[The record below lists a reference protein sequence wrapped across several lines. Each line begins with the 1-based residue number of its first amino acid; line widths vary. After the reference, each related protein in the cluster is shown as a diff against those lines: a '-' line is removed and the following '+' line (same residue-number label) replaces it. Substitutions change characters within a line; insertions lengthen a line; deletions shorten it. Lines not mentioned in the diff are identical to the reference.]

1 MSPWVIGLGAAALYL
16 FNKNTQLV
24 GRLEHAVDQYYDAAA
39 PATEGGATSAE
50 IRATR
55 AVPDAFHTYGDM
67 NAAAPKERQLEL
79 EARRAQA
86 QEEIDRF
93 DSPNCALPKIEGV
106 LMQFDRHGM

>member
-1 MSPWVIGLGAAALYL
+1 MSPWIVGLGAAALYL

-24 GRLEHAVDQYYDAAA
+24 GRLEHAVDQYYDAAT
-39 PATEGGATSAE
+39 PATDGVTSAE

-55 AVPDAFHTYGDM
+55 AVPDAYHTYGDM

-86 QEEIDRF
+86 AEEVEQF
-93 DSPNCALPKIEGV
+93 NSPNCALPKIEGV
-106 LMQFDRHGM
+106 VMQFDRRGI